1 MDIEVK
7 RFDPVAE
14 SAARIAFE
22 ALFKPAERRTVAEK
36 TALRIAVDGQRG
48 GVAS

>member
-1 MDIEVK
+1 MSEIEVK

-22 ALFKPAERRTVAEK
+22 ALFKEPSRRTVAEK
-36 TALRIAVDGQRG
+36 TALRIVVDGQREIG
-48 GVAS
+48 A